1 MKPFRNSSI
10 TARLTAMNL
19 LVCLF
24 ALVVAC
30 AGFITYD
37 VASIR
42 DSIVRTVTSQALIVA
57 QSVSAPLV
65 FNDPDTAQR
74 MLYSLRAS
82 PNISGALITDTE
94 HQPFAHYG
102 ESIEIPQELRGAE
115 LSMLHHNISSNH
127 LVIAA
132 PIRAGDQTV
141 GTLYVVSNMSEMN
154 TRVRRYLL
162 IALGV
167 LVLSVLGGLLVS
179 IRIRKSIA
187 DPIVHLANTADAV
200 TKEKNYDMRAESTS
214 EAAELSVLVDS
225 FNKMLVEISQRD
237 KALRELAHESQVTLQ
252 SIPQLVFTA
261 DAKGEVLF
269 LNDRWYDYTG
279 MGRDEN
285 KDSWPKHIHPEDREL
300 AGLAWRRSVIS
311 GSKYGIGYRLQRA
324 DGEYRWHFGQAI
336 PIRDEQGEIQKWF
349 GTCTDIHDQ
358 RLAQEALVRSEKLAA
373 TGRMAASIAHEIN
386 NPLAAITNVVHLLRQ
401 SVQKDSQEAE
411 LLNILHEE
419 IQRVSHIVK
428 STLGLSR
435 QSASSSKIRM
445 EQLVDDVLV
454 LFEKRLA
461 SRGVAVEKRYAR
473 ELPEVSVVSTE
484 IRQAISN
491 LISNAMDVSAP
502 NDRII
507 LSVRRGIE
515 WKNGMREGVRLSVAD
530 SGPGISLASRRRLFE
545 PFFSTK
551 ADLGTGLGLWIS
563 KGIVEK
569 HGGSLRYRSSTKRER
584 HGTVFTIFLPSDRSA
599 DEQRQTS
606 TASASRNIHST

>member
-1 MKPFRNSSI
+1 MKPFRNRSI

-19 LVCLF
+19 LVALF

-42 DSIVRTVTSQALIVA
+42 ESIVGTVRSQALIVA
-57 QSVSAPLV
+57 QSSSAPLV

-74 MLYSLRAS
+74 MLYSLKAS
-82 PNISGALITDTE
+82 TNISGALIVDVN
-94 HQPFAHYG
+94 HQPFANYG
-102 ESIEIPQELRGAE
+102 ETVVVPKDLQESEVSG
-115 LSMLHHNISSNH
+115 LHDTTASDH
-127 LVIAA
+127 LTVAA
-132 PIRAGDQTV
+132 PIRAGEQIV
-141 GTLYVVSNMSEMN
+141 GTLYVVSDLKEMN
-154 TRVRRYLL
+154 RRVRRYLL
-162 IALGV
+162 IAFGV

-179 IRIRKSIA
+179 IRIRKSIS

-200 TKEKNYDMRAESTS
+200 TREKNYDVRAESIT
-214 EAAELSVLVDS
+214 EARELNVLVDS

-237 KALRELAHESQVTLQ
+237 KALRDLAHESQVTLQ

-261 DAKGEVLF
+261 NAKGEVLF
-269 LNDRWYDYTG
+269 FNDRWYDYTG
-279 MGRDEN
+279 MGRDEDKN
-285 KDSWPKHIHPEDREL
+285 TWAKHLHPEDQDL
-300 AGLAWRRSVIS
+300 AALAWRRAVVS
-311 GSKYGIGYRLQRA
+311 GNRYGIAYRLGRD
-324 DGEYRWHFGQAI
+324 DGEYRWFFAQAI
-336 PIRDEQGEIQKWF
+336 PIHDEQGEIQKWF
-349 GTCTDIHDQ
+349 GTCTDIHEQ
-358 RLAQEALVRSEKLAA
+358 KLAQEALVRSEKLAA

-401 SVQKDSQEAE
+401 STRKDSQEAE

-435 QSASSSKIRM
+435 QGSSASKIKL
-445 EQLVDDVLV
+445 EHLVDEVLV

-461 SRGVAVEKRYAR
+461 SRGVVVEKRY
-473 ELPEVSVVSTE
+473 ESGLPEVSVVSTE

-502 NDRII
+502 NDRVI

-515 WKNGMREGVRLSVAD
+515 WKNGMRSGVRLSVAD

-551 ADLGTGLGLWIS
+551 AELGTGLGLWIS

-569 HGGSLRYRSSTKRER
+569 HGGSLRYRSSTRRER
-584 HGTVFTIFLPSDRSA
+584 HGTVFSIFIPSEEPVGA
-599 DEQRQTS
+599 QRQIIATK
-606 TASASRNIHST
+606 

>member
-214 EAAELSVLVDS
+214 EAAELSVLVD
-225 FNKMLVEISQRD
+225 
-237 KALRELAHESQVTLQ
+237 
-252 SIPQLVFTA
+252 
-261 DAKGEVLF
+261 
-269 LNDRWYDYTG
+269 
-279 MGRDEN
+279 
-285 KDSWPKHIHPEDREL
+285 
-300 AGLAWRRSVIS
+300 
-311 GSKYGIGYRLQRA
+311 
-324 DGEYRWHFGQAI
+324 
-336 PIRDEQGEIQKWF
+336 
-349 GTCTDIHDQ
+349 
-358 RLAQEALVRSEKLAA
+358 
-373 TGRMAASIAHEIN
+373 
-386 NPLAAITNVVHLLRQ
+386 
-401 SVQKDSQEAE
+401 
-411 LLNILHEE
+411 
-419 IQRVSHIVK
+419 
-428 STLGLSR
+428 
-435 QSASSSKIRM
+435 
-445 EQLVDDVLV
+445 
-454 LFEKRLA
+454 
-461 SRGVAVEKRYAR
+461 
-473 ELPEVSVVSTE
+473 
-484 IRQAISN
+484 
-491 LISNAMDVSAP
+491 
-502 NDRII
+502 
-507 LSVRRGIE
+507 
-515 WKNGMREGVRLSVAD
+515 
-530 SGPGISLASRRRLFE
+530 
-545 PFFSTK
+545 
-551 ADLGTGLGLWIS
+551 
-563 KGIVEK
+563 
-569 HGGSLRYRSSTKRER
+569 
-584 HGTVFTIFLPSDRSA
+584 
-599 DEQRQTS
+599 
-606 TASASRNIHST
+606 